1 MVQRDMC
8 IASAEPYDQGRHQS
22 TERSDW
28 ISSERTEQ
36 QIKPDNV
43 RLKPSD
49 CFRQTKN
56 CGSIVER
63 PTPQNRKAFRFLMLF
78 FELIGQNREAKKW
91 IPLEFLR
98 DV

>member
-1 MVQRDMC
+1 MVQRDMG
-8 IASAEPYDQGRHQS
+8 IASGEPYDQGRHQS
-22 TERSDW
+22 AERSEW

-36 QIKPDNV
+36 QVKPDNV

-49 CFRQTKN
+49 GFRQTKN
-56 CGSIVER
+56 CGRIVER
-63 PTPQNRKAFRFLMLF
+63 PTPQNRKAFGFRMLL

-91 IPLEFLR
+91 IPLEFLS